1 MLVKDVMTD
10 YVVAASLDTTLNS
23 VMGAMDKH
31 HVRHLPVMDGGSVVG
46 IISKRELASVAGV
59 AAHFGADR
67 DDYEEYMKS
76 SVRAF
81 LKTRF
86 VAEADVIVAGP
97 TEPLKDALDRLVEDR
112 LSALPVV
119 DSDGQL
125 VGIIS
130 YIDILNALGELLEN
144 GSDEA

>member
-1 MLVKDVMTD
+1 MLVRDVMTD

-31 HVRHLPVMDGGSVVG
+31 GVRHLPVMDRGAVVG
-46 IISKRELASVAGV
+46 ILSKRELGAVASV
-59 AAHFGADR
+59 AAHFGAGR
-67 DDYEEYMKS
+67 DDYEAYMDS
-76 SVRAF
+76 SVRVF

-86 VAEADVIVAGP
+86 MAEADVIVAGP
-97 TEPLKDALDRLVEDR
+97 AEPLKNALDRLVEHR
-112 LSALPVV
+112 LSALPVA

-130 YIDILNALGELLEN
+130 YIDILEALGELLES